1 MLRKVALSL
10 LMLISIV
17 TILPLADSAAHGIR
31 QTIARHQHSHR
42 HHSRR
47 WWRRHRA
54 LMRRRRATMAHR
66 SSPLSAAATSP
77 RAAVVAPG
85 AVGPTSVAT
94 LQVPSHASLAVV
106 ALSRSA
112 PAFLTLKEQRQILGG
127 VSFGELRR
135 IVIDKMITAGGWV
148 TNDYER
154 EVNGHRVFVVAAQ
167 TPADGKSA
175 EKAWNFYFT
184 EVNGRVYSLT
194 TEATAESSEH
204 MATEAEKFI
213 ASLR

>member
-17 TILPLADSAAHGIR
+17 TILPFADSAAHGIR
-31 QTIARHQHSHR
+31 QSIATHHRSHR

-54 LMRRRRATMAHR
+54 MMRRRRAAMAHR
-66 SSPLSAAATSP
+66 ISPLAATLP

-85 AVGPTSVAT
+85 AASSAAVAT
-94 LQVPSHASLAVV
+94 LQVPGQASLSVV
-106 ALSRSA
+106 ALSRPA

-154 EVNGHRVFVVAAQ
+154 EVSGHRVFVVAAH
-167 TPADGKSA
+167 TPADGKSL

-184 EVNGRVYSLT
+184 EVNGRIYSVT
-194 TEATAESSEH
+194 TEATAESSER
-204 MATEAEKFI
+204 MGTEAERFI
-213 ASLR
+213 GSLR

>member
-17 TILPLADSAAHGIR
+17 TILPFADSAAHGIR
-31 QTIARHQHSHR
+31 QSIARHHHSHR

-54 LMRRRRATMAHR
+54 LMRRRRAAMAHR
-66 SSPLSAAATSP
+66 ISQLTATLP

-85 AVGPTSVAT
+85 AASPAAAT
-94 LQVPSHASLAVV
+94 LQLPSQASLSVV

-148 TNDYER
+148 TNDYQR
-154 EVNGHRVFVVAAQ
+154 DVSGHRVFVVAAQ
-167 TPADGKSA
+167 TPADGKSP

-184 EVNGRVYSLT
+184 EVNGRIYSLT
-194 TEATAESSEH
+194 TEATAESSERL
-204 MATEAEKFI
+204 ATEAERVI